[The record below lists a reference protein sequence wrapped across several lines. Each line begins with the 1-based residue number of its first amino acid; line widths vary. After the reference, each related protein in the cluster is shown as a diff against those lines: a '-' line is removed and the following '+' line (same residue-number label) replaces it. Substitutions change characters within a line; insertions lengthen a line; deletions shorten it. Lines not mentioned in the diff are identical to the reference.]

1 MNQLTNR
8 VTFDW
13 LSPSVF
19 EQAAFTSCLQFQIKL
34 FFIVMPMTGWQI
46 VCINILSVNAFYLP
60 T

>member
-8 VTFDW
+8 VAFDW

-19 EQAAFTSCLQFQIKL
+19 EQAASTSCLQFQIKL

-46 VCINILSVNAFYLP
+46 VCINILGVNAFYLP

>member
-46 VCINILSVNAFYLP
+46 VCI
-60 T
+60 